1 MPFVRGVGEEK
12 EEVRLVYLAIQPCLS
27 VNASKILM
35 CVPNVI
41 EEQHAV

>member
-1 MPFVRGVGEEK
+1 MPFVGGGGEG
-12 EEVRLVYLAIQPCLS
+12 EVRLVYLAIQPCLS

-41 EEQHAV
+41 EEQHAE